1 MKHAIHSTPDRSN
14 PDNIRQMFNA
24 IAPTYD
30 VLNHLMS
37 FGLDIR
43 WRRKAVRL
51 LEEKHRGVFLD
62 IAAGSGDVSF
72 DLMELHPQHVVAA
85 DFAHNMLTVLQQ
97 KLSQRVQSCTIDVV
111 SCDALSLPFQDGV
124 FDGTIVAF
132 GMRNFAD
139 RLQSLKEMLRVLKPG
154 GISVILELTKP
165 QAPPFAQ
172 LYTVYSRVGLPIMG
186 KIISR
191 HNSAYRYL
199 PESIAQFPAR
209 NEFCALMETAGFSE
223 TNAMSLTFGAATIFI
238 GRKSA
243 AGPILVETSTMSS
256 K

>member
-1 MKHAIHSTPDRSN
+1 MKQEIHSAPDRAR
-14 PDNIRQMFNA
+14 PENIRQMFNA

-30 VLNHLMS
+30 LLNHLMS

-51 LEEKHRGVFLD
+51 LQEKKGGVFLD

-72 DLMELHPQHVVAA
+72 DLMKLRPHHIVAA
-85 DFAHNMLTVLQQ
+85 DFAQRMLSVLQQ
-97 KLSQRVQSCTIDVV
+97 KLAQRAHPGTLDVV
-111 SCDALSLPFQDGV
+111 SCDALSLPFREGV

-139 RLQSLKEMLRVLKPG
+139 RLQSLREMLRVLKPE

-165 QAPPFAQ
+165 QASPFAQ
-172 LYTVYSRVGLPIMG
+172 LYTAYSRFGLPVLG
-186 KIISR
+186 RIISH

-199 PESIAQFPAR
+199 PESIARFPGR
-209 NEFCALMETAGFSE
+209 DEFCALMERAGFSE
-223 TNAMSLTFGAATIFI
+223 TNAVSLTFGAATLFV

-243 AGPILVETSTMSS
+243 AG

>member
-1 MKHAIHSTPDRSN
+1 MNQEIHTAPDRAR
-14 PDNIRQMFNA
+14 PENIRQMFNA

-43 WRRKAVRL
+43 WRRKAVRSL
-51 LEEKHRGVFLD
+51 AEKRDGVFLD

-72 DLMELHPQHVVAA
+72 DLMRLQPRHVVAS
-85 DFAHNMLTVLQQ
+85 DFAQKMLAVLQE
-97 KLSQRVQSCTIDVV
+97 KLAQRTHDCTLDVV
-111 SCDALSLPFQDGV
+111 SCDALSLPFREGV

-139 RLQSLKEMLRVLKPG
+139 RFRSLKEMHRVLKPG

-172 LYTVYSRVGLPIMG
+172 LYTAYSRFGLPVLG
-186 KIISR
+186 RIISR

-199 PESIAQFPAR
+199 PESIAQFPSR
-209 NEFCALMETAGFSE
+209 DEFCSLMERAGFSA
-223 TNAMSLTFGAATIFI
+223 TNAKLLTFGAATIFV

-243 AGPILVETSTMSS
+243 AGE
-256 K
+256 